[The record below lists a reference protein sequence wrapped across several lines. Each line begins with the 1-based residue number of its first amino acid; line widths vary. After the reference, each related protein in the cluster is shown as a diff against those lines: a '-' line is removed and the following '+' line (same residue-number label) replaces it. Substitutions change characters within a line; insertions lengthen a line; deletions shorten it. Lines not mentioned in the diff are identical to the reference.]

1 MLCYDFFSSRKNN
14 VVRSNIKLVNYQFVT
29 IKESHINF
37 QDNMA
42 RARLKKEDIRQLLIT
57 CDNVI
62 YVIDTTNL
70 FIGSCL
76 M

>member
-1 MLCYDFFSSRKNN
+1 
-14 VVRSNIKLVNYQFVT
+14 
-29 IKESHINF
+29 
-37 QDNMA
+37 MA
-42 RARLKKEDIRQLLIT
+42 RARLKKEDIRHLLTT

-76 M
+76 I